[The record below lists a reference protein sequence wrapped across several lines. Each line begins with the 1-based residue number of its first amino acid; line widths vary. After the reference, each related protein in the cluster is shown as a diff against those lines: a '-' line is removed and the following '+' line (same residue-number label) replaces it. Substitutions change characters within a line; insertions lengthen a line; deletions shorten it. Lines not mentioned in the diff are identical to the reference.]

1 MLRSPNLLQLF
12 SKHCTNPLVTL
23 AVYLCK
29 STVVLLRF
37 FFPKCFSL
45 HTTLKTAQNSNFQVL
60 LSHLIL
66 GEAVCFYIK
75 LQSVRQKGERFSN
88 FSLLALS
95 PKGKCSSYRT
105 IWELCNICKISYSQC
120 DVWNFINTDWA
131 EYGWIS
137 RDNWSL
143 LSELFG
149 VGFFVGFGLVF

>member
-1 MLRSPNLLQLF
+1 MKDQKEKITTKCHAMVYLQFSGIPFDTASSYALLRHFLSAQRGDSHAAMLRSPNLLQLF

-60 LSHLIL
+60 LPHLIL
-66 GEAVCFYIK
+66 GEAVCFDIK

-105 IWELCNICKISYSQC
+105 I
-120 DVWNFINTDWA
+120 
-131 EYGWIS
+131 
-137 RDNWSL
+137 
-143 LSELFG
+143 
-149 VGFFVGFGLVF
+149 